1 MKMLN
6 FSQPAQ
12 KSIFSGKSRASCA
25 KLSHVLLTAHCFCP
39 VSGKKIIQF
48 CETTSV
54 LLLKLENV
62 AKNFTKVRE
71 QTFADS
77 SLFCEVL
84 NMQ

>member
-1 MKMLN
+1 MANLLRN
-6 FSQPAQ
+6 PSFLESPEPLVPNLAVFCSQHIVFVQ
-12 KSIFSGKSRASCA
+12 
-25 KLSHVLLTAHCFCP
+25 HQE
-39 VSGKKIIQF
+39 KIIQF

-54 LLLKLENV
+54 LVLKLENV

-77 SLFCEVL
+77 FFFREVL